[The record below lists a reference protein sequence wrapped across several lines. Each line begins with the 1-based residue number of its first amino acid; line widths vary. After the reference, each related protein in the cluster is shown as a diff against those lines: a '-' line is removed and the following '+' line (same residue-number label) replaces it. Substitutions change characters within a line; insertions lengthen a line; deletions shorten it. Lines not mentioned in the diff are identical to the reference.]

1 MQGPRHFARLTVKIQ
16 LDVGVQE
23 DGDHGEEEHLQLWSP
38 ARKWWMVVHLALSW
52 SCHAA
57 RISWEVETTGKV
69 YLLHIWTKCVN
80 TPPSAKQA
88 LELQSNSAVFSVL
101 DWVVRR
107 SGRCRARS
115 GSR

>member
-80 TPPSAKQA
+80 
-88 LELQSNSAVFSVL
+88 SVL
-101 DWVVRR
+101 IYHELP
-107 SGRCRARS
+107 ARTYLCKGAKIS
-115 GSR
+115 YD